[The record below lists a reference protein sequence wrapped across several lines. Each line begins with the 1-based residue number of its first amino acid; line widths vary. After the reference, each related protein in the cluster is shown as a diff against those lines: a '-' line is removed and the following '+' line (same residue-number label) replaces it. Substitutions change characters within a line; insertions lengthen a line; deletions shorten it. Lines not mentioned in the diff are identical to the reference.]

1 LLEYQEKKF
10 ESVTK
15 GESDLGKLDDEAEK
29 KEQEKSSEEF
39 KDILEKIK
47 QTLGEQVKEVRLT
60 HRLTNSPACLVKDE
74 HDMSA
79 NLERI
84 LKQAGQ
90 NVPTSKPIF
99 EINPD
104 HPLVGKLKVEADGER
119 FNDLAL
125 VLFDQAQ
132 LAEGGQLEDPGTF
145 VKRLNELLLSMAK

>member
-1 LLEYQEKKF
+1 LFDYKEKKL

-15 GESDLGKLDDEAEK
+15 GELDLGKLEDEAEK
-29 KEQEKSSEEF
+29 KEQEKTTEEF

-47 QTLGEQVKEVRLT
+47 QTLGEQVKEVRVT

-104 HPLVGKLKVEADGER
+104 HPLVGKLKAEADGER

-125 VLFDQAQ
+125 VLFDQAM